1 MKDGG
6 RSFVPWPS
14 DVNLRER
21 DIKPAQA
28 ALVKSQGGERCVEKA
43 EEPLSGK
50 YLLRDGQPDHVDDI
64 ENEHLP

>member
-6 RSFVPWPS
+6 RSFVPWPF

-50 YLLRDGQPDHVDDI
+50 YYEDERKRTI
-64 ENEHLP
+64 R